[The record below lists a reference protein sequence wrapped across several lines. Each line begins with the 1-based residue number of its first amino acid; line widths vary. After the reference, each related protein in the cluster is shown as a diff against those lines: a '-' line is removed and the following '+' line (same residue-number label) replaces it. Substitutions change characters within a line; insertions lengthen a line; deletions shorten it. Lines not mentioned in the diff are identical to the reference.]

1 MNPITKGQRLFYG
14 VICAAALLVAVLG
27 LFFPEYLASIFT
39 WMVLPPLHARFVGA
53 IYLFGAV
60 FMAGCLFAKTQAEVH
75 GAVQMI
81 GIWTGMLFVISLL
94 NLSAFDFKLL
104 PVWIWFISY
113 ITYPII
119 SIWMTVRQPKS
130 EQAGMLPG
138 MSLPAWAKG
147 FLLTQGIVISLLAV
161 LFFFIPSS
169 MSTIWPWKVTPVLAQ
184 MYAGPLLSYGLGSLL
199 FSRQS
204 KGLGIRAIV
213 PGMFAFAAT
222 TVIVSFMHINLF
234 SFTELAD
241 LLWFGLF
248 GIAAV
253 LLGVLTIRAVQMR
266 A

>member
-1 MNPITKGQRLFYG
+1 MLQITKGQRIFYG
-14 VICAAALLVAVLG
+14 VICAAALLVAILG

-60 FMAGCLFAKTQAEVH
+60 FMAGCLFAKNQAETH

-81 GIWTGMLFVISLL
+81 GVWTGMLFIISML

-113 ITYPII
+113 ITYPLI
-119 SIWMTVRQPKS
+119 SIWMIARQPKQS
-130 EQAGMLPG
+130 VDALSG
-138 MSLPAWAKG
+138 SILPAWAKR
-147 FLLTQGIVISLLAV
+147 FLLIQGFVVSLLAV
-161 LFFFIPSS
+161 LLFFLPTFI
-169 MSTIWPWKVTPVLAQ
+169 STVWPWKVTSGLAQ

-199 FSRQS
+199 FSRQD
-204 KGLGIRAIV
+204 KWLGIRPIV
-213 PGMFAFAAT
+213 PGMFAFAVT
-222 TVIVSFMHINLF
+222 TVIVSFIHINLF

-248 GIAAV
+248 GIATV
-253 LLGVLTIRAVQMR
+253 ILGVLTVRVVQMR